1 MRIAFY
7 APMKPPTHK
16 VPSGDRAMARLL
28 MATLRRMG
36 HDVELA
42 SALRSYEGKGDDAR
56 QHAIARRAIA
66 EAQRL
71 GEAWAGNAP
80 DLWFT
85 YHLYHK
91 APDHIGPR
99 VAGALG
105 LPYVVAE
112 PSVAPKQ
119 RRGPWAAGFALSLAA
134 LARAD
139 ALLPMTREDAD
150 GLFAAGIPAE
160 RIVALPPFLDA
171 APYDR
176 VRRAERRRTLA
187 AAWGIDPQK
196 PWAVV
201 VAMMRAGDKLASYR
215 VLGEALP
222 AIAGEHE
229 LVVIGDGPCR
239 AEVAALLGPRAHLV
253 GRVSPRALP
262 GWLGA
267 CDLFLWPAVNEAYGM
282 ALLAAQAAGLPVV
295 AGRARGVPGIVAHGS
310 TGLLTPEGDA
320 AAFAAAA
327 TTLLAAPRRRAAM
340 GAAAAAHVRERHGSD
355 AAASVLAR
363 ALDEACR
370 RRRS

>member
-7 APMKPPTHK
+7 APMKPPGHR

-28 MATLRRMG
+28 MATLTGMG
-36 HDVELA
+36 HEVTLA
-42 SALRSYEGKGDDAR
+42 STLRCYDGSGDGAR
-56 QHAIARRAIA
+56 QHELARRAI
-66 EAQRL
+66 
-71 GEAWAGNAP
+71 GEAGRLAQDWAAAP
-80 DLWFT
+80 PGLWFT

-91 APDHIGPR
+91 APDHLGPR

-139 ALLPMTREDAD
+139 ALLPVTSEDAD
-150 GLFAAGIPAE
+150 GLAAAGIPAE
-160 RIVALPPFLDA
+160 RIVPLPPFLDTG
-171 APYDR
+171 PHER
-176 VRRAERRRTLA
+176 VRRAPQRQRLA
-187 AAWGIDPQK
+187 ARWELDPER

-215 VLGEALP
+215 VLARALP
-222 AIAGEHE
+222 RMGEDFE
-229 LVVIGDGPCR
+229 LIVVGDGPCR
-239 AEVAALLGPRAHLV
+239 EEVAGLLGSRARLV
-253 GRVSPRALP
+253 GRVAPRALP
-262 GWLGA
+262 GLLGA

-295 AGRARGVPGIVAHGS
+295 AGRARGVPEIVTHGS

-320 AAFAAAA
+320 AAFADAALS
-327 TTLLAAPRRRAAM
+327 LLGDARRRAAM
-340 GAAAAAHVRERHGSD
+340 GAAAAEHIRTHHGI
-355 AAASVLAR
+355 AAAEQALER
-363 ALDEACR
+363 AIVAACR
-370 RRRS
+370 GRAQ

>member
-7 APMKPPTHK
+7 APMKPPGHP

-28 MATLRRMG
+28 MATLAQMG
-36 HDVELA
+36 HEVMLA
-42 SALRSYEGKGDDAR
+42 SSLRVFEGRGDATR
-56 QHAIARRAIA
+56 QHALARRAIA
-66 EAQRL
+66 EAQQL
-71 GEAWAGNAP
+71 CATWADAPP

-91 APDHIGPR
+91 APDHLGPR

-112 PSVAPKQ
+112 PSVAPK
-119 RRGPWAAGFALSLAA
+119 RRNGPWAAGFALSLAA

-160 RIVALPPFLDA
+160 RIFALPPFLDT

-176 VRRAERRRTLA
+176 VRRAARRRDLA
-187 AAWGIDPQK
+187 ARCGIDPAR

-201 VAMMRAGDKLASYR
+201 VAMMRPGDKLASYR
-215 VLGEALP
+215 VLAQARP

-239 AEVAALLGPRAHLV
+239 DEVAALLGPRAHLV
-253 GRVSPRALP
+253 GQVMPRSLP

-295 AGRARGVPGIVAHGS
+295 AGRARGVPGIVSHRI

-320 AAFAAAA
+320 TAFAEAASA
-327 TTLLAAPRRRAAM
+327 LLADPRRRAAM
-340 GAAAAAHVRERHGSD
+340 GAAAAAHVRARHGTE
-355 AAASVLAR
+355 AAARVLAR
-363 ALDEACR
+363 AMDEACR
-370 RRRS
+370 RRRP

>member
-7 APMKPPTHK
+7 APMKPPGHR

-28 MATLRRMG
+28 MATLRQMG
-36 HDVELA
+36 HSVELA
-42 SALRSYEGKGDDAR
+42 SSLRSYEGTGDTAR

-66 EAQRL
+66 EAERL
-71 GEAWAGNAP
+71 SEIWAGNPP

-112 PSVAPKQ
+112 PSVAPKR

-150 GLFAAGIPAE
+150 GLFAAGIPGE
-160 RIVALPPFLDA
+160 RIFALPPFLDT

-176 VRRAERRRTLA
+176 VRRAARRRALA
-187 AAWGIDPQK
+187 AERGIDPDK
-196 PWAVV
+196 PWAAV
-201 VAMMRAGDKLASYR
+201 VAMMRPGDKLASYR
-215 VLGEALP
+215 VLADALP
-222 AIAGEHE
+222 LITGDHE
-229 LVVIGDGPCR
+229 LLVIGDGPCR
-239 AEVAALLGPRAHLV
+239 EEVAALLGPRAHLV

-267 CDLFLWPAVNEAYGM
+267 CDLFLWPAINEAYGM
-282 ALLAAQAAGLPVV
+282 ALLGAQAAGLPVV

-320 AAFAAAA
+320 AAFAGAVDG
-327 TTLLAAPRRRAAM
+327 LLADPRRRAAM
-340 GAAAAAHVRERHGSD
+340 GAAAAAHVRARHGSD
-355 AAASVLAR
+355 AAAAVLAR
-363 ALDEACR
+363 AMDEACR
-370 RRRS
+370 RRRP